1 MTPSSPPQVPE
12 VAAEVTA
19 AGVAEVTEVVA
30 ARMAVAGISEA
41 GVTLPVVAE
50 DMVDVGGTAVVE
62 DMVAIGAA
70 TEGEE
75 ATDITEVTA
84 VTAVTAVGAGAAL
97 ASGSDSTTHLCLFII
112 RRFGARTARLT
123 TTPMTTIINGKET
136 PTNMKP

>member
-1 MTPSSPPQVPE
+1 VVPE
-12 VAAEVTA
+12 VAAEVMA

-30 ARMAVAGISEA
+30 ARMAVAVISEA
-41 GVTLPVVAE
+41 GVTLPVVAA
-50 DMVDVGGTAVVE
+50 DMVDVGGTAVAE

-75 ATDITEVTA
+75 ATDITEVTG
-84 VTAVTAVGAGAAL
+84 VGAGAAL
-97 ASGSDSTTHLCLFII
+97 ASGSDSTTHICLFTI